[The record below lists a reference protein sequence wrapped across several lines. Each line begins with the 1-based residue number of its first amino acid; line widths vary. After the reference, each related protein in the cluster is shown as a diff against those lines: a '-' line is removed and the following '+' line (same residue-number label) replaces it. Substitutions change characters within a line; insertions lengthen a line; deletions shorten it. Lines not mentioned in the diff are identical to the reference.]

1 MYTRFTY
8 GQRLTNKASI
18 VTAEI
23 KAIFKRIELLLY
35 VPSISAILSS
45 VRTRYLYVLQ
55 FLHNGFLHNSILVQV
70 LHEYHS
76 LPDHQVSFV
85 WLSSH
90 MSIPG
95 NEAADKAAKEAL
107 NKFIT
112 PLFIPHTDYK
122 PVIKEYVM

>member
-70 LHEYHS
+70 L
-76 LPDHQVSFV
+76 LLDCRLHQGARARHFNVGTVRELFTK
-85 WLSSH
+85 
-90 MSIPG
+90 IPTA
-95 NEAADKAAKEAL
+95 NVNAFLKE
-107 NKFIT
+107 IH
-112 PLFIPHTDYK
+112 LFHRI
-122 PVIKEYVM
+122 